1 MLDRASLVPRLDEF
15 RCELSS
21 KGMLGAARHVQGPRQ
36 PGDEHVEREDHAAN
50 PRTLKPRP

>member
-21 KGMLGAARHVQGPRQ
+21 KGMLGAARHVQGPKQ